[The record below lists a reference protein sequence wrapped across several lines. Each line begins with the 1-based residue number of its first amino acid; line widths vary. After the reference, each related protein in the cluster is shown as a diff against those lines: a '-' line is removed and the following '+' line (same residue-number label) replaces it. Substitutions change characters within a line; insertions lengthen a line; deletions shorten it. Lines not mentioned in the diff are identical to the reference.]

1 MEQNAIFML
10 LWGFTTEQGG
20 IPPQIEHKVE
30 TLTPTSLDFPNF
42 WHAALFY
49 GEMKKCQV

>member
-1 MEQNAIFML
+1 ML
-10 LWGFTTEQGG
+10 FSRYCLKLYVG
-20 IPPQIEHKVE
+20 ISPQTEHKVE
-30 TLTPTSLDFPNF
+30 TLTPTSLNFPDF